1 MSIILDVVT
10 VELVVM
16 ACQMDEN
23 QKWMQGDLEI
33 KFNGEKPYSDD
44 DIIDAEEFLKSIE
57 QDGEYTIFSCCCGVP
72 ECSSWNYG
80 IQVVH
85 SEESIRWTNPN
96 NGKTWCFDK
105 QEIRKK
111 LNIIRQ
117 EVENYKKFFSR
128 KEITYVGVGYNW

>member
-1 MSIILDVVT
+1 MSIILDAVT

-23 QKWMQGDLEI
+23 RIWMQGDLEI

-44 DIIDAEEFLKSIE
+44 DIVDAEEFLKSVE
-57 QDGEYTIFSCCCGVP
+57 QDGEFTIFSCCCGVP
-72 ECSSWNYG
+72 ECSGWIYG

-85 SEESIRWTNPN
+85 SEESIHWTNPN

-111 LNIIRQ
+111 
-117 EVENYKKFFSR
+117 
-128 KEITYVGVGYNW
+128 